1 MKLKKCLLF
10 LISILIGCS
19 GLLFGCDKN
28 PLKLSVYYGEQQI
41 EEVTLNLPTKLT
53 NLDEE
58 ETLENLG
65 ESVNIYVHAENV
77 NDMFKSG
84 LFVNYN
90 KNIVKVDYVKD
101 YENAYEYKITALKP
115 ENTTII
121 FETKDKKISTKL
133 NVNILQDC
141 EKIESN
147 VQTANYIVLGED
159 KVLSNTMLTFTPTT
173 TTNKEITYSFTNNV
187 NYEGIV
193 LEDGVIKFV
202 DKNNPQITLNGEKVE
217 TIAITCTHINYENA
231 SEEDKNDYIVEN
243 ILFDIISPINELVA
257 LKNNTPISELEFA
270 SNVPNFDALNFASL
284 DIKQKGLS
292 ESEDIDDTYE
302 LQYYLENNDD
312 LVMVDDNKFSITVSQ
327 NFRSGTNTLI
337 IKAVNTIQPSYQSK
351 EIRISIIVKTYPTY
365 ISVNGEKNP
374 EEIVLY
380 DNGLNKELNVVVGI
394 DGSYNTDFK
403 VDMSFD
409 SANLNLKFVNG
420 QDVPLGTSISSNTKL
435 LLSSIKNISNEIS
448 TKLTLIACGNED
460 VKTEITIRIVK
471 NLTDIDF
478 VYDSNVVKFNNLTN
492 EYSVSKVNTSG
503 SLITTTFTIKP
514 KDSLYVPNF
523 SIDLSKENIV
533 SVEKI
538 TYTLGEKSFTIK
550 TLTSGKV
557 TISLI
562 FENGLEKDLIL
573 NVYVPVNK
581 ITLDLDQTTRD
592 KSLGKIEESA
602 GEISC
607 FVIKKD
613 YTAQLLIKPYDV
625 NNNLILDNSIIST
638 VYELTNNDK
647 NIAIDNTT
655 NIINALKET
664 TKDVTVTVKL
674 SVYNQNGD
682 VIIISKTF
690 NVGVYINVTSIN
702 ILNNDE
708 ITDYVTLYS
717 RDSLGYDDYYLS
729 NANLVLNIKPINA
742 NKIQTPISYQA
753 NFNTKNV
760 LVKVNDTEITQVSQ
774 TGKIYKD
781 AVDNLFKIKVEAIK
795 LEDTAVEIGTITF
808 SIREYNITYSRK
820 VTIKVTK
827 AEQPT
832 GVLVENVSVIEDNSG
847 NKENYLYFNLGID
860 EEININPKVYPTN
873 SYNVEYKVI
882 IENQSTGSDPIICEN
897 GVVIPMHA
905 GECDLVLV
913 PKGVLTYNATT
924 NQYEYKEN
932 ACKRIKVY
940 VADGVEVPYNIKS
953 KEDLLKL
960 CTSNKYNTTS
970 ENLTN
975 FTNVQNAKYTKKYV
989 LTNDIDLTGE
999 TIFPIGTYS
1008 VDVEYPSYHDI
1019 IKNVVEFTGE
1029 FNGKFTVNSVEKQYS
1044 ITGISI
1050 NADREFIN
1058 SINVNDK
1065 RDSKTKTYLG
1075 LFAINSGVVK
1085 NLNIIY
1091 LNVTGN
1097 VTSIANLS
1105 KDQNNKHDLYFGGIS
1120 AINKNVIENC
1130 NVNIYNANIKTYLYD
1145 NYIGGISAINNKNI
1159 TNCYTLGNLNVINGY
1174 NVDNFNNIYV
1184 GGISAD
1190 NQSGANITGNYKI
1203 DENEIFNKSNINST
1217 LNITGLDDSGNI
1229 VKANNTAYGLISGI
1243 NSGTIDKMSSY
1254 GKIYAYSNLGGI
1266 VGINN
1271 GSILNSYTFS
1281 SLFGN
1286 SNVGGLIGSSSSG
1299 SVKNNA
1305 VILLDDNDYFKVD
1318 DKSCKII
1325 GNNFVAGLIG
1335 SEINTTTLEN
1345 NYIRSFIDKN
1355 SDYFDI
1361 ITNDKCYP
1369 LYVNDNITDLK
1380 NAVKSTN
1387 FADNLKISD
1396 KDGENLIKGEIDGLG
1411 LVAPTSLKAI
1421 LNDSTLTKDS
1431 ILGYNKFIKCSD
1443 DTLILYYYKNNDK
1456 NYNEFLRNLVFK
1468 LSYVYD
1474 LDNDGVTDT
1483 NILDSQKGKINK
1495 IESDNTSVLSVDESG
1510 NFTIHNSG
1518 EANLTIY
1525 SLLNKGAKA
1534 QIKIKVVN
1542 AISSVNVYEDSLL
1555 TKVIDSNLT
1564 IKKDSSVNIYLNES
1578 LKQKDIFVEYSFS
1591 GNNISVND
1599 NNIDNLYSVL
1609 DSQVIKGLEVGTTN
1623 LTIKFK
1629 VKFGENYYYLPN
1641 SLNFN
1646 IVVSSGLK
1654 NFYSDIYSA
1663 KITKNAYLDLNL
1675 EVETDL
1681 INSTN
1686 IVVEQF
1692 GKISG
1697 SDTDLINGE
1706 FLNYVLNT
1714 EKSAD
1719 TINYNL
1725 KLKAKDNIKE
1735 NLIVLKVYIIDN
1747 FTSLEDIKN
1756 NNDLYNSHCKE
1767 ITINLEDSSLIDA
1780 ELEYY
1785 ADGEKVKN
1793 SLGEDVYNADELPSE
1808 FIKIGKVGILKI
1820 NVNKI
1825 DNINENNKFTL
1836 TYTNTDN
1843 LNLTLKQVKKVS
1855 DGYEDI
1861 STDKIISNGLELDSK
1876 NYLFNNSAEGNYL
1889 YVKLL
1894 TDSGIKENSQFNL
1907 KLTISGF
1914 DYYFSKTL
1922 TSKLSS
1928 NLELSYNGAILN
1940 SNEELE
1946 GVYAKGVENQI
1957 ISLTVN
1963 KLNAYG
1969 IKKQFVNCDYAT
1981 LNLLETTVLGDDSV
1995 RYDYTISNLTTNT
2008 TIKLYFYIDKTINGK
2023 TERYLSKTLKL
2034 NVVDFVITG
2043 VSLLNV
2049 NDGYLTKPIGTS
2061 YPLTVKLS
2069 TINNGSTEILN
2080 KISELES
2087 KISKE
2092 NIFKFNNET
2101 LLEKTYDNFE
2111 VYKTSNYY
2119 IKPLNVIK
2127 TSGFNLNF
2135 NVSYKNDV
2143 DNNLTENEITVE
2155 QLSKYHF
2162 DSSNNYA
2169 INLNSNFG
2177 VNFYLQTDINNP
2189 VPVYNQEDFENMS
2202 ENANYIMLNDIVLE
2216 DYTPL
2221 TANFNSLDGN
2231 GYSVIIRSLVVNLE
2245 SVVDSFNF
2253 GVFSE
2258 LSENSTIRNLTIKYN
2273 FKYVE
2278 NNVVENQRLMNF
2290 KNIQN
2295 LYFGGLVGINNGL
2308 IYNCKV
2314 ESFSRY
2320 GETTLEPLNIQ
2331 VTNILNNEQTKA
2343 YIGGIVSQNNG
2354 IITNSRSE
2362 LKLSVNK
2369 GYVSGFVCQN
2379 NGTIS
2384 SSYYNNA
2391 SIKNAGEDETTSV
2404 TAGFVVFN
2412 SGKILYSYTQGE
2424 NLTSSGHYVSS
2435 TSSNY
2440 CLTSPTSVGG
2450 FVYNNSGNIEDCYSN
2465 LSITSNSYS
2474 GGFVY
2479 TNTGTITRSYSA
2491 CLNSKA
2497 NNIAH
2502 APFIATKVD
2511 INKEQMQNK
2520 IKNCFYLKNEDTSLI
2535 NDDYV
2540 TGLTLEEFNNE
2551 YYLTNFVLDN
2561 KTIWELC
2568 ENCMPKLYEANNIA
2582 ISQRKLYSASE
2593 NQDGSIIYSY
2603 VYTTYYAGHE
2613 LNPITISSEEEF
2625 LSYFNVN
2632 NNRNT
2637 YSYRLINNID
2647 FSEFSNLPTS
2657 SYVFSGKLDGNGL
2670 EINNM
2675 SVSAE
2680 SGFNKDSFGLF
2691 SSIEGTDE
2699 NASVK
2704 NLVIKPLEVYAN
2716 NIKMVGTLAG
2726 YTENANLVNIKVD
2739 AEGVIVQGKNIVG
2752 GIVGLIKGDSS
2763 VVNLESNISVNA
2775 NYSSSSGVSIEKNLY
2790 NGQDSDDADRISYA
2804 GGVIGVVELNQTTLN
2819 NERVRNITVNNGVKA
2834 IGEFSGFAFGLICE
2848 NSGVDN
2854 IKVNISANSYI
2865 NASYSAGFI
2874 AGENRGYI
2882 NRAETI
2888 NNSISDAKTVRNSP
2902 RSVGGIVGFNNGG
2915 VVTNSISR
2923 VNVITNSGLVA
2934 GGIAGLT
2941 CGGSFSSNI
2950 VTGNVKA
2957 LNINGG
2963 VIGYATRKEILKN
2976 IQADSIS
2983 NADETIKSNNI
2994 VFISNSVVFAEIG
3007 TDSAYNGGI
3016 IGAVHNTMTKDDGEI
3031 STTIKNSFIT
3041 YNNYYKKQENIQ
3053 DNKKVNLKDFGAY
3066 NCASYSQENAYV
3078 NDNADEEKYCGKEIE
3093 SLTENVFA
3101 NFSKS
3106 IFDLSNIE
3114 NVALLPLN
3122 NINTKKLV
3130 GDGSLGN
3137 PYLLDSVR
3145 GINELADIVN
3155 NGNRKIYIN
3164 LIDNIEATGKEIN
3177 SIGDAFNS
3185 FIGTFNGN
3193 NKIINGYTYLNKES
3207 YYTQNYFG
3215 LFGFVGE
3222 GGIVKNL
3229 NVSANFVINYGSNT
3243 NYTGIIA
3250 GYNRGYISNC
3260 NVYGGIVAVL
3270 QNVNSEYALT
3280 YVGGIVGL
3288 NTGRVGY
3295 GIVDSNNYATIYVTI
3310 KDEELSQATTVKN
3323 VTIYAGLISGAN
3335 IGGASITRS
3344 TNLAKSLAL
3353 NGGAKDYVLIVKNG
3367 STNCHTYANEICGS
3381 GYSKEQNVDVVYSNI

>member
-10 LISILIGCS
+10 LITILIGCS
-19 GLLFGCDKN
+19 GLLFGCNEK
-28 PLKLSVYYGEQQI
+28 PLRLSIYYK
-41 EEVTLNLPTKLT
+41 EEVVEEITLNLPTKLT
-53 NLDEE
+53 NLEKE
-58 ETLENLG
+58 ETLDNLG
-65 ESVNIYVHAENV
+65 KSVNIYVHAENV

-90 KNIVKVDYVKD
+90 KNIVKVDYVQD

-115 ENTTII
+115 ENTIVT

-133 NVNILQDC
+133 NINILEDC

-187 NYEGIV
+187 NYEGII
-193 LEDGVIKFV
+193 LEEGIIKFI
-202 DKNNPQITLNGEKVE
+202 DKNNPQITLNGEKVDN
-217 TIAITCTHINYENA
+217 IAITCTHKNYESA
-231 SEEDKNDYIVEN
+231 QEEDKNNYVVEN
-243 ILFDIISPINELVA
+243 ILFDIITPINELVT
-257 LKNNTPISELEFA
+257 LKNETPISELEFA
-270 SNVPNFDALNFASL
+270 SNVPNFDVLNFANL
-284 DIKQKGLS
+284 DIKQKVFSGN
-292 ESEDIDDTYE
+292 EDIDDSYE
-302 LQYYLENNDD
+302 LQYYLEVNDD
-312 LVMVDDNKFSITVSQ
+312 LVIVDNNKSDKFALTVSQ

-337 IKAVNTIQPSYQSK
+337 IKAVNKIQPSYQSK

-394 DGSYNTDFK
+394 EGSYNTNFK
-403 VDMSFD
+403 VDMAFD

-420 QDVPLGTSISSNTKL
+420 QDVPLGTDISSNTKL

-448 TKLTLIACGNED
+448 TRITFIACGNEN
-460 VKTEITIRIVK
+460 VKTNINIRIVK
-471 NLTDIDF
+471 NLTDVDF
-478 VYDSNVVKFNNLTN
+478 GYDKTVVKFDNLTN
-492 EYSVSKVNTSG
+492 EYSVSKLDTLG
-503 SLITTTFTIKP
+503 SLITTKFTIEP
-514 KDSLYVPNF
+514 KDSIYVPNF
-523 SIDLSKENIV
+523 SVVLSKENIV
-533 SVEKI
+533 SLEKI

-557 TISLI
+557 TISLV
-562 FENGLEKDLIL
+562 FDNGLEKDLVL
-573 NVYVPVNK
+573 NVYVPVK
-581 ITLDLDQTTRD
+581 DIVVDLDQTTRD
-592 KSLGKIEESA
+592 KSLGKIEETA
-602 GEISC
+602 GEISY
-607 FVIKKD
+607 FVIKQG

-625 NNNLILDNSIIST
+625 NNNLILDYSIIST
-638 VYELTNNDK
+638 VYELKDNDA
-647 NIAIDNTT
+647 NIAINNTT

-664 TKDVTVTVKL
+664 TNDVTVTVKL
-674 SVYNQNGD
+674 SVYNQVGD
-682 VIIISKTF
+682 LVIISKTF
-690 NVGVYINVTSIN
+690 KVGVYINVTGIN
-702 ILNNDE
+702 ILNDNE

-717 RDSLGYDDYYLS
+717 RDSLGYDDYNLS
-729 NANLVLNIKPINA
+729 SATLVLNIKPINA
-742 NKIQTPISYQA
+742 NKIQIPISYQA
-753 NFNTKNV
+753 NFNVKNV
-760 LVKVNDTEITQVSQ
+760 SVKVNDTEITQISQ
-774 TGKIYKD
+774 TGKVYKD
-781 AVDNLFKIKVEAIK
+781 AVDNLFKIKVEAIR
-795 LEDTAVEIGTITF
+795 LDDTTVEIGTITF
-808 SIREYNITYSRK
+808 SIQEYNITYSRK

-832 GVLVENVSVIEDNSG
+832 GVLVENVSVIEDNNG

-873 SYNVEYKVI
+873 SYNLECMAI
-882 IENQSTGSDPIICEN
+882 IENQSTGNDPILYRG
-897 GVVIPMHA
+897 GVVIPLEA

-913 PKGVLTYNATT
+913 PKGVLTYNTAT
-924 NQYEYKEN
+924 NKYEYNEN
-932 ACKRIKVY
+932 ACKRIKIL
-940 VADGVEVPYNIKS
+940 VADGDIVPYNIKT

-960 CTSNKYNTTS
+960 CTSNEYNTTS
-970 ENLTN
+970 DNLTN
-975 FTNVQNAKYTKKYV
+975 FKNIQEAKYTKKYV

-999 TIFPIGTYS
+999 TIFPIGAYS
-1008 VDVEYPSYHDI
+1008 VDVKYPSFHDV
-1019 IKNVVEFTGE
+1019 IKNVVPFTGE
-1029 FNGKFTVNSVEKQYS
+1029 FNGKFTINSVEKQYS

-1050 NADREFIN
+1050 NANREFIN
-1058 SINVNDK
+1058 SVNINDILDN
-1065 RDSKTKTYLG
+1065 KTKTYLG
-1075 LFAINSGVVK
+1075 LFAINSGVIK
-1085 NLNIIY
+1085 NLNVIY
-1091 LNVTGN
+1091 LNITGN
-1097 VTSIANLS
+1097 VTGVDDLS
-1105 KDQNNKHDLYFGGIS
+1105 KTQNQKHNLYFGGVS

-1130 NVNIYNANIKTYLYD
+1130 NINIYNANIKTYLCD
-1145 NYIGGISAINNKNI
+1145 NYIGGISAINSKNI
-1159 TNCYTLGNLNVINGY
+1159 TNCYILGNLNIINGY
-1174 NVDNFNNIYV
+1174 NDDFNNIYV

-1190 NQSGANITGNYKI
+1190 NQSGANITGSYRIN
-1203 DENEIFNKSNINST
+1203 ENEIFNKSNINST
-1217 LNITGLDDSGNI
+1217 LNITGLDINGVI
-1229 VKANNTAYGLISGI
+1229 TKANNTAYGLVSGL
-1243 NSGTIDKMSSY
+1243 NSGVIDKMSSY
-1254 GKIYAYSNLGGI
+1254 GKIYAYNNLGGI
-1266 VGINN
+1266 VGINK

-1286 SNVGGLIGSSSSG
+1286 SNVGGLIGSSTSG
-1299 SVKNNA
+1299 DVKNNA
-1305 VILLDDNDYFKVD
+1305 VILLDDNDYFKVND
-1318 DKSCKII
+1318 NISKII
-1325 GNNFVAGLIG
+1325 GHKFVAGLVG
-1335 SEINTTTLEN
+1335 SEINTTTLSN
-1345 NYIRSFIDKN
+1345 NYIRSFIDKSAN
-1355 SDYFDI
+1355 YFDV
-1361 ITNDKCYP
+1361 ITNDNCYP
-1369 LYVNDNITDLK
+1369 IYVNDGVIDLE
-1380 NAVKSTN
+1380 NAIKSAN
-1387 FADNLKISD
+1387 FADNLKISYA
-1396 KDGENLIKGEIDGLG
+1396 DGENKTDLIKGKIDGLG
-1411 LVAPTSLKAI
+1411 LVAPTSIKAI
-1421 LNDSTLTKDS
+1421 LKDSTLTEDS
-1431 ILGYNKFIKCSD
+1431 ILGYNKFIKCD
-1443 DTLILYYYKNNDK
+1443 NDTLILYYYKNSNIK
-1456 NYNEFLRNLVFK
+1456 YNEFLRNLVFK
-1468 LSYVYD
+1468 LNYIYD
-1474 LDNDGVTDT
+1474 LDNDGIDDT
-1483 NILDSQKGKINK
+1483 NILESQKGKINK
-1495 IESDNTSVLSVDESG
+1495 IESDNTLVLSVDEKG

-1518 EANLTIY
+1518 EVNLTIY
-1525 SLLNKGAKA
+1525 SLLNKNAKA
-1534 QIKIKVVN
+1534 QIKIKIIN
-1542 AISSVNVYEDSLL
+1542 AVDVVNVYEDSLL
-1555 TKVIDSNLT
+1555 TKVINNNL
-1564 IKKDSSVNIYLNES
+1564 IVKKDSSVNIYLNES
-1578 LKQKDIFVEYSFS
+1578 LKQKDIFVEYLFD
-1591 GNNISVND
+1591 GKNISVND

-1609 DSQVIKGLEVGTTN
+1609 DSQVIKGLEIGTTN

-1646 IVVSSGLK
+1646 VIVSSGLK
-1654 NFYSDIYSA
+1654 NFYSDITSA
-1663 KITKNAYLDLNL
+1663 RITKNAYLDLNL

-1692 GKISG
+1692 GKISET
-1697 SDTDLINGE
+1697 SVEPVSGE
-1706 FLNYVLNT
+1706 FLNYVLDTNKT
-1714 EKSAD
+1714 AD

-1725 KLKAKDNIKE
+1725 KLRAKDNIKE
-1735 NLIVLKVYIIDN
+1735 NIIVLKVYITDN

-1756 NNDLYNSHCKE
+1756 NIDLYNNYYKE
-1767 ITINLEDSSLIDA
+1767 ITINIEDSSLIDA

-1793 SLGEDVYNADELPSE
+1793 SLGEDVYNGDELPSE

-1820 NVNKI
+1820 NVNQI
-1825 DNINENNKFTL
+1825 DNINEDTKFTL
-1836 TYTNTDN
+1836 TYTNSDN

-1861 STDKIISNGLELDSK
+1861 STDKVISNGLELDSR
-1876 NYLFNNSAEGNYL
+1876 NYLFNNSVEGNYL

-1894 TDSGIKENSQFNL
+1894 TDSGIKENSQFIL

-1963 KLNAYG
+1963 KLNAYE
-1969 IKKQFVNCDYAT
+1969 IKKQFINCDYAT
-1981 LNLLETTVLGDDSV
+1981 LNLLQTTILGDDSV
-1995 RYDYTISNLTTNT
+1995 RYDYTISNLTTNA
-2008 TIKLYFYIDKTINGK
+2008 TIKLYFYIDKTVNGK
-2023 TERYLSKTLKL
+2023 TERYLTKTLKL

-2061 YPLTVKLS
+2061 YPLIIKLD

-2080 KISELES
+2080 KISELEN
-2087 KISKE
+2087 KISRE
-2092 NIFKFNNET
+2092 NIFKFNNEK

-2119 IKPLNVIK
+2119 IKPLNVVR
-2127 TSGFNLNF
+2127 TTGFNMNF
-2135 NVSYKNDV
+2135 NVSYKNDIE
-2143 DNNLTENEITVE
+2143 NNLTENEITIE
-2155 QLSKYHF
+2155 ELTKYHF
-2162 DSSNNYA
+2162 DSNNNYT
-2169 INLNSNFG
+2169 INLNANFG
-2177 VNFYLQTDINNP
+2177 VNFYIQTDINNP
-2189 VPVYNQEDFENMS
+2189 VPVYNQEEFESMS
-2202 ENANYIMLNDIVLE
+2202 ENANYIMLNDIILE
-2216 DYTPL
+2216 NYTPL

-2231 GYSVIIRSLVVNLE
+2231 GYSVIIRSLNIDLE
-2245 SVVDSFNF
+2245 SVIDSYNF

-2258 LSENSTIRNLTIKYN
+2258 LSENSTIKNLTVKYN
-2273 FKYVE
+2273 FKYAD

-2314 ESFSRY
+2314 ENFSRY
-2320 GETTLEPLNIQ
+2320 GENTLEPLNIQ
-2331 VTNILNNEQTKA
+2331 VTNILNGEQTKA

-2369 GYVSGFVCQN
+2369 GYISGFVCQN

-2412 SGKILYSYTQGE
+2412 SGKILYSYSQGE
-2424 NLTSSGHYVSS
+2424 ILNSNGNYVSS
-2435 TSSNY
+2435 ISSNY
-2440 CLTSPTSVGG
+2440 CLTSPTSIGG
-2450 FVYNNSGNIEDCYSN
+2450 FVYNNTGNIEDCYSN

-2479 TNTGTITRSYSA
+2479 TNSGTITRSYSA
-2491 CLNSKA
+2491 CLNSRS

-2502 APFIATKVD
+2502 APFIATRVE
-2511 INKEQMQNK
+2511 INKEQMQTK
-2520 IKNCFYLKNEDTSLI
+2520 IKNCFYLKNENTSTI

-2540 TGLTLEEFNNE
+2540 TGLTLDEFNNE

-2568 ENCMPKLYEANNIA
+2568 ENCMPKLYEANNVA
-2582 ISQRKLYSASE
+2582 ISQRRLYSASE

-2603 VYTTYYAGHE
+2603 VYTEYYAGHE

-2625 LSYFNVN
+2625 LSYFSLKND
-2632 NNRNT
+2632 RNT

-2657 SYVFSGKLDGNGL
+2657 EYVFSGKLDGNGL

-2675 SVSAE
+2675 SISAE
-2680 SGFNKDSFGLF
+2680 SGFNKDTFGLF

-2704 NLVIKPLEVYAN
+2704 NLIIKPLEVYAN

-2726 YTENANLVNIKVD
+2726 YAENANLVNIKVD

-2752 GIVGLIKGDSS
+2752 GIVGLIKGNCNI
-2763 VVNLESNISVNA
+2763 VNLESNISVNA
-2775 NYSSSSGVSIEKNLY
+2775 NYNNISGLLTGKYLY
-2790 NGQDSDDADRISYA
+2790 NENDSNDKISYA
-2804 GGVIGVVELNQTTLN
+2804 GGIIGVADLNKTTVN
-2819 NERVRNITVNNGVKA
+2819 NERVRNIVVNNSVKTIA
-2834 IGEFSGFAFGLICE
+2834 EFSGFAFGLICE

-2854 IKVNISANSYI
+2854 VKVNINASSYI
-2865 NASYSAGFI
+2865 NASYSAGYI

-2888 NNSISDAKTVRNSP
+2888 DNNIGDAKIIRNSP

-2915 VVTNSISR
+2915 VVTNSLSR
-2923 VNVITNSGLVA
+2923 VNIITNSGLVA

-2941 CGGSFSSNI
+2941 CGGSFSSNV
-2950 VTGNVKA
+2950 VTGKVKS
-2957 LNINGG
+2957 LNISGG

-2976 IQADSIS
+2976 IQADSIL
-2983 NADETIKSNNI
+2983 NADETVKSNNI
-2994 VFISNSVVFAEIG
+2994 VFISNAVVFADIETNG
-3007 TDSAYNGGI
+3007 GYNGGI

-3041 YNNYYKKQENIQ
+3041 YNNYYKKQEN
-3053 DNKKVNLKDFGAY
+3053 LKDFGAY
-3066 NCASYSQENAYV
+3066 NCASYYK
-3078 NDNADEEKYCGKEIE
+3078 DNAPINENIEEEKYCGKEIT

-3101 NFSKS
+3101 NFSKGV
-3106 IFDLSNIE
+3106 FDLTNINSIE
-3114 NVALLPLN
+3114 LLPLN

-3130 GDGSLGN
+3130 GDGSLNN

-3145 GINELADIVN
+3145 GINELAEIVN
-3155 NGNRKIYIN
+3155 GGNRKIYIN

-3185 FIGTFNGN
+3185 FTGTFNGN
-3193 NKIINGYTYLNKES
+3193 NKIINGYTYLNKELN
-3207 YYTQNYFG
+3207 YTQNYFG
-3215 LFGFVGE
+3215 VFGFVGE

-3229 NVSANFVINYGSNT
+3229 NVSANFVINYGANT

-3260 NVYGGIVAVL
+3260 NVYGGIIGVL
-3270 QNVNSEYALT
+3270 QNVNAEYALT
-3280 YVGGIVGL
+3280 YVGGIAGL
-3288 NTGRVGY
+3288 NSGRVGY

-3310 KDEELSQATTVKN
+3310 QDEEISKGAIVKN

-3367 STNCHTYANEICGS
+3367 LTNCNTYANEICGS
-3381 GYSKEQNVDVVYSNI
+3381 GYNKEQNRDVVYSNI